1 MFFCYTVGMGTES
14 VSTVQTDIFNPK
26 DSPDL
31 GCRKITGIDKTWQ
44 SFPDFGR
51 RTVGGQQKN
60 QL

>member
-1 MFFCYTVGMGTES
+1 MGTES